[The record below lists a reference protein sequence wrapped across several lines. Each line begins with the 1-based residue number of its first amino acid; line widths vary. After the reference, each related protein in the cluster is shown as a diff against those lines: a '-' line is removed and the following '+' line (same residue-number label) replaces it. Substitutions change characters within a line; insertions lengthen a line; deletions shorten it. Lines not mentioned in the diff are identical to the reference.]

1 MKPVKMI
8 GVGSAALFAAGL
20 AFSQIKLAPPGPV
33 KIPPPPMFTN
43 SIIIHTNAITGSN
56 SGSNSVP
63 HLEIK
68 RPNEIPSSS
77 PGIYLTKPFSM
88 MMRVPGPMHDDVMM
102 FPQNQPEP
110 PIRIIRPELKT
121 IPLSRTNQLK

>member
-8 GVGSAALFAAGL
+8 GVGGAALFAAGL
-20 AFSQIKLAPPGPV
+20 AFSQIKLAPPGPM

-56 SGSNSVP
+56 SVP
-63 HLEIK
+63 NLEIK
-68 RPNEIPSSS
+68 RPDEIPFSP
-77 PGIYLTKPFSM
+77 PGIYLTRPFSM

-102 FPQNQPEP
+102 FPQDQPEP
-110 PIRIIRPELKT
+110 PIRIIRPDLKT